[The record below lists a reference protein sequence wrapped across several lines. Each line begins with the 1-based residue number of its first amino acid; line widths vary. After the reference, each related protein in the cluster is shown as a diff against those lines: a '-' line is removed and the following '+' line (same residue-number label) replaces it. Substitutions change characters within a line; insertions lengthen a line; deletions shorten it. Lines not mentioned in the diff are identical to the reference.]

1 MSAYCCIKLDLF
13 INEVLCCYNMDTVDI
28 GIRRQQIKRFYTHCG
43 GARGSAVGL
52 RALRYKP
59 ESRGFDSDLVT

>member
-1 MSAYCCIKLDLF
+1 
-13 INEVLCCYNMDTVDI
+13 MDTVDI